1 MLNKLHAKFATAGDA
16 IWAGV
21 AIVVL
26 FSLGPPAAAVSF
38 IDPQLPSSSAQAISD
53 FVKHYIDLS
62 ASYGAEQKRGSTQQN
77 IPGMVT
83 NILEIATWSDALAM
97 TLDRVGVGHESPERL
112 GHLAE
117 KIRRPLAS
125 LLSTIHTIDPT
136 WKDPPA
142 SVDFLKALDQVE
154 KGTFDLVDG
163 RIWELGSGRD
173 MKLDETRKLAFGFH
187 TGAER
192 LIEISKQLI
201 AGMDAY

>member
-1 MLNKLHAKFATAGDA
+1 MLNKRHAKFATAGDV

-26 FSLGPPAAAVSF
+26 FSLCPPAAAVSF
-38 IDPQLPSSSAQAISD
+38 VDTQLPTASAQAISD

-62 ASYGAEQKRGSTQQN
+62 AGYGTEQKRDSKQQN

-97 TLDRVGVGHESPERL
+97 TLDRVSVGHESPQRL
-112 GHLAE
+112 GYLAE
-117 KIRRPLAS
+117 KVRRPLAS
-125 LLSTIHTIDPT
+125 LLSTIHAIDPA
-136 WKDPPA
+136 WKDSPA
-142 SVDFLKALDQVE
+142 SVDFLKGLDQLE

-201 AGMDAY
+201 VGMDAY